1 MARKKKSG
9 SKARARRKVA
19 PRRAPAG
26 NSTGYGASARYSAS
40 DLEHIA
46 ERILKLSEA
55 DETEV
60 EIDSTVDALTRFANN
75 TIHQNVA
82 EHTLGISVRAVVDG
96 LTARATTNKTDEESL
111 RRVVAAAMNLA
122 RNQPENPDLLPMLGP
137 QKYQKVAHFF
147 ASTVS
152 ATPQDRARA
161 VTRVCKMAEE
171 GKQTAAGIF
180 TTGYV
185 RNLLAN
191 SKGLS
196 ARHDD
201 TRAEFS
207 VTILEENSSGW
218 AKSNSPDILNID
230 PDALFESASE
240 KAAGSRKPR
249 ELEPGHYTAILEPAA
264 ALDFVGSI
272 FYDFAGTAILDKR
285 SCLNERMGKKIFG
298 ENITLWDDV
307 YHPLQVGA
315 PWDGEGLPRQ
325 KVLLVDRGIP
335 KNLVYSRATA
345 KKMKAKST
353 GHGFT
358 LPNEY
363 GEAPMNLVFSGGD
376 KSVDDMIRSTER
388 GILVTRFWYIRE
400 VDPYEKVLTGMT
412 RDGTFLV
419 ENGRVAGG
427 IRNFRFNQGIID
439 ALAKVEM
446 LGPAVRA
453 TGEESFEMVVPPM
466 KIRDFHFSEVTKF

>member
-1 MARKKKSG
+1 MAAKKKSG
-9 SKARARRKVA
+9 STSRGRRKGVL
-19 PRRAPAG
+19 RRASSG
-26 NSTGYGASARYSAS
+26 NSTGYVASARYSAS

-75 TIHQNVA
+75 TIHQNVS

-96 LTARATTNKTDEESL
+96 HTARATTNKTDEESL

-122 RNQPENPDLLPMLGP
+122 RNQPENPDLLPMLGS

-147 ASTVS
+147 GSTVS

-180 TTGYV
+180 TTGFV

-285 SCLNERMGKKIFG
+285 SCLNERMDKKIFG

-325 KVLLVDRGIP
+325 KVLLVDRGVP

-345 KKMKAKST
+345 KKMKAKPT

-446 LGPAVRA
+446 LGPVVRA